1 MNALITSIPL
11 SSPHVHSQFCDGR
24 NTAEEMVLSAISRGF
39 VSLGI
44 SSHFDYTGHVSPRQE
59 PLYIAHIREL
69 SAKYAGRIRLWLGA
83 ERDYFAVCDPAN
95 FDYTIGSVHFF
106 MIGDDYFSVD
116 GNPQVLRDMIGRH
129 FGGSGA
135 AMAIAYYRQLAD
147 YISGFRPS
155 IIGHFD
161 LVMRNNRAHELFD
174 PSDPAVIRAVLE
186 CMEQSITVCRLLE
199 VNTGAIPRFGASSPY
214 PELPLLRHWHDL
226 GGEVILSSD
235 CHFADQI
242 DGGYEQGIR
251 RMKDAG
257 YNQMKL
263 LGRGKE
269 LFETA
274 EI

>member
-24 NTAEEMVLSAISRGF
+24 NTAEEMVLAAISRGF

-44 SSHFDYTGHVSPRQE
+44 S
-59 PLYIAHIREL
+59 
-69 SAKYAGRIRLWLGA
+69 
-83 ERDYFAVCDPAN
+83 
-95 FDYTIGSVHFF
+95 
-106 MIGDDYFSVD
+106 
-116 GNPQVLRDMIGRH
+116 
-129 FGGSGA
+129 
-135 AMAIAYYRQLAD
+135 
-147 YISGFRPS
+147 
-155 IIGHFD
+155 GHFD
-161 LVMRNNRAHELFD
+161 LVMRNNRHHELFD
-174 PSDPAVIRAVLE
+174 PSDPAVTRAAFE
-186 CMEQSITVCRLLE
+186 CMEQAITGCRLLE

-214 PELPLLRHWHDL
+214 PELPLLRHWHHL

-257 YNQMKL
+257 YKQMKL

>member
-1 MNALITSIPL
+1 MITSFPL

-24 NTAEEMVLSAISRGF
+24 STAEEMVLSAIDRGF

-44 SSHFDYTGHVSPRQE
+44 SSHFDYAGRVSPGQE
-59 PLYIAHIREL
+59 PLYIAHVREL

-83 ERDYFAVCDPAN
+83 ERDYFADCDPAK
-95 FDYTIGSVHFF
+95 FDYTIGSVHYF
-106 MIGDDYFSVD
+106 MIGDDCFSVD
-116 GNPQVLRDMIGRH
+116 GNPRVLRDMIDHH
-129 FGGSGA
+129 FGGSGK
-135 AMAIAYYRQLAD
+135 AMTIAYYRQLAD
-147 YISGFRPS
+147 YVSSFRPS
-155 IIGHFD
+155 IIGHLD
-161 LVMRNNRAHELFD
+161 LVMRHNRLSELFD
-174 PSDPAVIRAVLE
+174 PDDPAVTRAAFE
-186 CMEQSITVCRLLE
+186 CMEQAITGCRLLE

-235 CHFADQI
+235 CHLASQI

-251 RMKDAG
+251 RIKDAG
-257 YNQMKL
+257 YKQMKL
-263 LGRGKE
+263 LGRGEK